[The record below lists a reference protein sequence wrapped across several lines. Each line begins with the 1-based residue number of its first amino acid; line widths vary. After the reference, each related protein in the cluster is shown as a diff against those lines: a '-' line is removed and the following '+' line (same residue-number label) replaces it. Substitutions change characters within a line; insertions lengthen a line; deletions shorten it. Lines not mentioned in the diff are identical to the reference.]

1 MAVDIYDIV
10 QYHHRNKHLPEIL
23 ITKFDKYNDFNSKI
37 GNKK

>member
-23 ITKFDKYNDFNSKI
+23 ITKFDKYKGPTI
-37 GNKK
+37 